1 MPNDAHGEDFDE
13 ARDLMDKCGIDLN
26 NYRNG
31 VYVPGYRSDQGN
43 CQGGYNHKS
52 LHTKEYAEE
61 LLDKL
66 KEGYGKDE
74 DCDGLKKALQKF
86 KEKLSHGNGNFEPD
100 S

>member
-1 MPNDAHGEDFDE
+1 MPMARTFEE
-13 ARDLMDKCGIDLN
+13 ARELLDKCDIDLN

-31 VYVPGYRSDQGN
+31 VYLPGSRSNQGN

-52 LHTKEYAEE
+52 IHTKEYAKE
-61 LLDKL
+61 LRAKL
-66 KEGYGKDE
+66 EKGYNNEG
-74 DCDGLKKALQKF
+74 CDGLKKALQKF